1 MRLATLNPSDT
12 WTTLNTLTGGLSAPS
27 KMPCHGWS
35 IPAQECAV
43 GSLLRKIKGST
54 CSGCYALKGRYVF
67 PNVAAA
73 LTRRLEAWRSD
84 RAQWVEAMTASIL
97 KTRSPYFRWLDSGDL
112 QGLEMLEDI
121 AEVARRTPSVTHWLP
136 TRERDVVATYKKRA
150 GELPSNLTVR
160 LSAAM
165 VDAPLKPA
173 ARGALKG
180 VPVSMVHTK
189 APHNSAHVCPAPSQG
204 GKCADCRACWNS
216 SIKGVSYAAH

>member
-1 MRLATLNPSDT
+1 
-12 WTTLNTLTGGLSAPS
+12 
-27 KMPCHGWS
+27 
-35 IPAQECAV
+35 
-43 GSLLRKIKGST
+43 
-54 CSGCYALKGRYVF
+54 
-67 PNVAAA
+67 
-73 LTRRLEAWRSD
+73 
-84 RAQWVEAMTASIL
+84 
-97 KTRSPYFRWLDSGDL
+97 
-112 QGLEMLEDI
+112 MLEDI
-121 AEVARRTPSVTHWLP
+121 AEVARRTPEVTHWLP

-180 VPVSMVHTK
+180 VAVSMVHTK

-216 SIKGVSYAAH
+216 SSSSRSPAPTSSARSTRLPLSRLERERL